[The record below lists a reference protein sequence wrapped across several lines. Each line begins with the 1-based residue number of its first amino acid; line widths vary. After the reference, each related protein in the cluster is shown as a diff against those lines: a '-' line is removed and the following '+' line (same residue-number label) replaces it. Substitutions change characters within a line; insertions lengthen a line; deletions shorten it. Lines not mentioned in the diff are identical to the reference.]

1 MKTITTLGAVL
12 FLSVSTTMAAHAAD
26 AQAGREAFVKNG
38 CWSCHGYEGQGG
50 ASGPK
55 LAPNPPALA
64 GFRIFVRTNQTSM
77 PAYSEKVLPDSV
89 IDDMHAFLTSI
100 KAQDPKSIPLLNND

>member
-1 MKTITTLGAVL
+1 MKTISTLGAVL
-12 FLSVSTTMAAHAAD
+12 LLSISTTAAYAAD
-26 AQAGREAFVKNG
+26 AEAGRAAFVKNG
-38 CWSCHGYEGQGG
+38 CWSCHGYEGHGG

-77 PAYSEKVLPDSV
+77 PAYSAKVLPDSA
-89 IDDMHAFLTSI
+89 IEDIHAFLSSI
-100 KAQDPKSIPLLNND
+100 KAPDAKSIPLLNND